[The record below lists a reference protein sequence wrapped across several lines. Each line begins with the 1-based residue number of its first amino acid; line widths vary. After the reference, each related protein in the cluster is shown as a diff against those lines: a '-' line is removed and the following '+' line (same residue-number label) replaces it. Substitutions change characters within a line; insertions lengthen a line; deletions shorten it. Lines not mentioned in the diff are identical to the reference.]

1 MSLPSYL
8 ASIKSSGIY
17 RFEWDKSQVTA
28 QQAETL
34 RLLIGY
40 SEKGPFNTAVYCEN
54 FTDFA
59 ATYGNISKRLEHR
72 GCFFHRLAEQALS
85 TGPILA
91 LNLKPF
97 ADEEVQYQLFDA
109 SEVKDGLVKAEPPAK
124 KITEVYDTN
133 KFWALEADSLPDKL
147 NNTNSYISLTATD
160 SKETSCSFFIRRM
173 APDQGYNMTI
183 REWYN
188 GMNEEMPE
196 YLEMI
201 QDDNLMDYFAEI
213 YVFRGKF
220 TPELCGVGGVLSE
233 YFDVEGDPGSEKIK
247 IKTTYTDSF
256 GDVADALQALAED
269 SAANYI
275 GCYQG
280 CLIPY
285 FKNGNGTYVA
295 LDLAFNADNYSHKM
309 LMKMDE
315 SKLYEAEDADALR
328 GYLKIEDDGW
338 AVVPSKTYSLNIN
351 AQENEEGEPAD
362 YVFNLTSDP
371 NGVGSFT
378 WESAGGLTI
387 TTSKLEPTAV
397 GDVTWEGY
405 TVNSVSSSVET
416 DYSTMQYPAV
426 QPIYLQGYDYTTVEK
441 TDSGA
446 TLQKKLFEVLSYKGI
461 RKALTSRTDIEYHYI
476 VDSFTSYYPSDGGL
490 KAQLATICK
499 EKKNSFAILNF
510 PDAQQFKDDGTCM
523 TPIAT
528 GSSIKYLDF
537 SKVVKKVT
545 LVSKNNGAS
554 YCGYFTPLVISDG
567 TVKTTIPSAA
577 LVSNN
582 FMEKWGARHPYDI
595 VAGPNYGVMTWDGL
609 QGPDYAFAR
618 ADLDQLEPFGVN
630 CMVYVP
636 RKGTYINSN
645 QTAQQTP
652 VTALSKI
659 NVRELVIY
667 LQDEIEYMME
677 GYHWDLNTQALRDT
691 IKSKAD
697 TILET
702 VKNNGGVYKY
712 NNWTVDDADVIDNE
726 MVVLRTEIEPAR
738 GAGKMVEEIYI
749 HKTGAL
755 SQQ

>member
-59 ATYGNISKRLEHR
+59 GTYGNISKRLEHR

-97 ADEEVQYQLFDA
+97 KDEEVQYQLFDA
-109 SEVKDGLVKAEPPAK
+109 SEVKDGLVEAGPQTK

-133 KFWALEADSLPDKL
+133 KFWVLEADSLPDKL
-147 NNTNSYISLTATD
+147 DSSKYLNITATD

-220 TPELCGVGGVLSE
+220 TPELCKAGGVLSE
-233 YFDVEGDPGSEKIK
+233 YFDVEGEPDSETIK

-328 GYLKIEDDGW
+328 GYLKIDATDGW
-338 AVVPSKTYSLNIN
+338 AVTY
-351 AQENEEGEPAD
+351 D
-362 YVFNLTSDP
+362 D
-371 NGVGSFT
+371 
-378 WESAGGLTI
+378 ESGNY
-387 TTSKLEPTAV
+387 K
-397 GDVTWEGY
+397 
-405 TVNSVSSSVET
+405 
-416 DYSTMQYPAV
+416 YPAV
-426 QPIYLQGYDYTTVEK
+426 QPIYLEGYTYEYVEK
-441 TDSGA
+441 NESGYS
-446 TLQKKLFEVLSYKGI
+446 LQKKLFEVLSYKGI

-523 TPIAT
+523 TPI
-528 GSSIKYLDF
+528 SSENANIKYLDF

-609 QGPDYAFAR
+609 QGPDYSFAR

-677 GYHWDLNTQALRDT
+677 GYHWDLNTQTLRDT

-702 VKNNGGVYKY
+702 VKNNGGVYAY

>member
-59 ATYGNISKRLEHR
+59 GAYGNISKRLEHR

-97 ADEEVQYQLFDA
+97 KDEEVQYQLFDA
-109 SEVKDGLVKAEPPAK
+109 TDVGSGLAEKPIQTK
-124 KITEVYDTN
+124 KVTEVYDTN

-147 NNTNSYISLTATD
+147 KSDTYFNITATD

-201 QDDNLMDYFAEI
+201 QDDNLTDYFAEI

-220 TPELCGVGGVLSE
+220 TPELCGEGGVLSE
-233 YFDVEGDPGSEKIK
+233 YFDVEGAPGSETIK

-309 LMKMDE
+309 LMKMNE
-315 SKLYEAEDADALR
+315 SKLYEAADVDTLH

-351 AQENEEGEPAD
+351 AQKTEEGEPKD

-371 NGVGSFT
+371 NESGSFT
-378 WESAGGLTI
+378 WESADGITI
-387 TTSKLEPTAV
+387 TTSKLEPTEI

-405 TVNSVSSSVET
+405 TIISVSSSVET

-426 QPIYLQGYDYTTVEK
+426 QPIYLEGYTYEYVKKNE
-441 TDSGA
+441 SGSA
-446 TLQKKLFEVLSYKGI
+446 LQKKLFEVLSYKGI

-476 VDSFTSYYPSDGGL
+476 IDSFTSYYPSDGGL
-490 KAQLATICK
+490 KAQFAAICK

-523 TPIAT
+523 TPI
-528 GSSIKYLDF
+528 SSENANIKYLDF

-609 QGPDYAFAR
+609 QGPDYSFAR

-677 GYHWDLNTQALRDT
+677 GYHWDLNTQTLRDT

-702 VKNNGGVYKY
+702 VKNNGGVYAY